1 MILLL
6 IVLMIFLNNFFQKKF
21 LFLIFSYNF
30 FNCIFENMDCSKEK
44 KDQNRRVYKNS
55 GIIQQQQGEINDF
68 KKSAESEIQELS
80 KKIDSFQKTIAD
92 NRKKISQ
99 QDKQIKSVA
108 VKAKAAATAKQKQMD
123 KLAM

>member
-1 MILLL
+1 MLILIYFL
-6 IVLMIFLNNFFQKKF
+6 IVFF
-21 LFLIFSYNF
+21 LFLIFSYT
-30 FNCIFENMDCSKEK
+30 FNNSIVENMDCSKEK
-44 KDQNRRVYKNS
+44 KDQNGRVYKNS
-55 GIIQQQQGEINDF
+55 GIIQQQQEEINDF

-108 VKAKAAATAKQKQMD
+108 AKAKAAATAKQKQMD